1 MVSPYNERVPYPFIV
16 PSAVVQ
22 CHNHGQN
29 LSVTDIIVPLW
40 GMKFMGEKGTRMQFI
55 IFG

>member
-1 MVSPYNERVPYPFIV
+1 MVSPYNERVLYPTA
-16 PSAVVQ
+16 SAVVQ
-22 CHNHGQN
+22 CHNHGQK